1 MTLFVLTLLLVALQ
15 QPVAPGLYHLS
26 FPAPDLGPMRYAL
39 SIPRGY
45 SPSEPRPLVLAL
57 HPGGERVP
65 GYGASFVQ
73 GVVAPGLSDLG
84 AIIVAPDVPTRA
96 WTDPMAEQSVMALL
110 HKVLAEYSIDR
121 SRVLVT
127 GFSLGGRGTWFMA
140 SRHAD
145 LFTAAIPMAGATGD
159 TPVDRLATMPTYVIH
174 SRDDDVVPFAPSER
188 VVADLKRLGR
198 PVELEALEGVT
209 HFAMGGYVS
218 SLRRAGRWV
227 EEQWTSRSPGR
238 PR

>member
-1 MTLFVLTLLLVALQ
+1 MTLTVLLTLLVALL
-15 QPVAPGLYHLS
+15 QPAAPGVHHLL
-26 FPAPDLGPMRYAL
+26 FPAPELGPVRYAL

-45 SPSEPRPLVLAL
+45 NPGEPRPLVLAL

-73 GVVAPGLSDLG
+73 QIVAPGLSDLG
-84 AIIVAPDVPTRA
+84 AIIVAPDCPTRA
-96 WTDPMAEQSVMALL
+96 WTDPLAERAVLALLQSVLN
-110 HKVLAEYSIDR
+110 EYSIDR

-140 SRHAD
+140 SQHAD

-159 TPVDRLATMPTYVIH
+159 TPIDRLATMPTYVIH
-174 SRDDDVVPFAPSER
+174 SRDDDVVPFAPSGR

-227 EEQWTSRSPGR
+227 VEQWTSRSPGR
-238 PR
+238 P